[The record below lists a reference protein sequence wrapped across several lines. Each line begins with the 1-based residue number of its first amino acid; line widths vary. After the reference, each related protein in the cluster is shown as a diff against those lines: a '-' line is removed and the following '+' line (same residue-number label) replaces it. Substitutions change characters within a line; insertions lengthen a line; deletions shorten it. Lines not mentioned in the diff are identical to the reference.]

1 MNTFS
6 FPKKSTLIYLI
17 YINIGMFLFANLLK
31 IGFTL
36 FNLDSFDF
44 LKYLHLTAQTDLLI
58 RQPWSL
64 LTYMFLHTEVL
75 HLFFNMICL
84 YGFGK
89 LFLNYFSQKQLVGL
103 YLLGGIGA
111 GICFI
116 CAYNFFPFFA
126 DNINKSYLLGASG
139 SIMAIILA
147 ISFYI
152 PNYEVQLLLV
162 GKIKLKWIAI
172 AMVAISTFNT
182 TSSNAGGEFAHIGG
196 ALVGIFYMFL
206 YNKGKDIAAP
216 INKLIDKIIT
226 LFQPKPKIKFSQ
238 QQPKS
243 DAFYNQ
249 QRKTDHQTLDN
260 ILDKIKKSGYSSL
273 SEEEKKQLFDTS
285 NRL

>member
-1 MNTFS
+1 MKSFS
-6 FPKKSTLIYLI
+6 FTKNSTLVNLI
-17 YINIGMFLFANLLK
+17 YINVGIFLFTNLLE

-36 FNLDSFDF
+36 FNLDSFNF

-58 RQPWSL
+58 RQPWSM
-64 LTYMFLHTEVL
+64 LTYMFLHTDVL

-126 DNINKSYLLGASG
+126 NSINKSYLLGASG

-147 ISFYI
+147 IAFYI
-152 PNYEVQLLLV
+152 PNLEVQLFLI

-172 AMVAISTFNT
+172 AMVAISIYNT

-196 ALVGIFYMFL
+196 ALVGML
-206 YNKGKDIAAP
+206 YIYLYKRGKDIVGP
-216 INKLIDKIIT
+216 INKLIDRITT
-226 LFQPKPKIKFSQ
+226 LFRSKPKIKFSK
-238 QQPKS
+238 QPKT

-249 QRKTDHQTLDN
+249 QRNADNQTLDL